1 MDDYIQLSTLNDF
14 IFCPYS
20 IYLHSVYMESDGD
33 LYKAAP
39 QTKGTLAHQGVDEK
53 KGSTRK
59 SDIMSL
65 PVYCDELGI
74 SGKIDVYKQ
83 DKRLMVERKNNLKR
97 IFRGQIMFTHKD
109 IEMRT
114 IFVVNCIEH
123 DRSLRVNCGELMLE
137 EIEGDKKKTL
147 TKFPFQKL
155 LALFIIG
162 HITVTTP
169 LIDKCKKYG
178 VALVVMKPNLRPVF
192 FWANSAEANYL
203 LRKRQFEYSTE
214 DLSIAKCIVYNK
226 VLNQKAA
233 LAKTRKKDSYT
244 EDAIKQCD
252 AALVTL
258 PDVDE
263 YNQLMGL
270 EGTVAKTYFSAY
282 YQNQNWRGRHPR
294 MKSDVLNVTLDIG
307 YSILFN
313 FMESF
318 IRMFGFDLYVGVY
331 HRLWFKRKSLVCDLM
346 EPFRCIIDHAT
357 LLAFNRKQFSEKD
370 FTLIKQEYHLKYEKC
385 ADYYKVFYDE
395 LIARKMDIFK
405 FVQQYYRCFMGCK
418 SVKEYPIFEF

>member
-53 KGSTRK
+53 KGS
-59 SDIMSL
+59 
-65 PVYCDELGI
+65 
-74 SGKIDVYKQ
+74 
-83 DKRLMVERKNNLKR
+83 
-97 IFRGQIMFTHKD
+97 
-109 IEMRT
+109 
-114 IFVVNCIEH
+114 
-123 DRSLRVNCGELMLE
+123 
-137 EIEGDKKKTL
+137 
-147 TKFPFQKL
+147 
-155 LALFIIG
+155 
-162 HITVTTP
+162 
-169 LIDKCKKYG
+169 
-178 VALVVMKPNLRPVF
+178 
-192 FWANSAEANYL
+192 
-203 LRKRQFEYSTE
+203 
-214 DLSIAKCIVYNK
+214 
-226 VLNQKAA
+226 
-233 LAKTRKKDSYT
+233 TRKKDSYT

-318 IRMFGFDLYVGVY
+318 IRMFGFDLYVGV
-331 HRLWFKRKSLVCDLM
+331 
-346 EPFRCIIDHAT
+346 
-357 LLAFNRKQFSEKD
+357 
-370 FTLIKQEYHLKYEKC
+370 
-385 ADYYKVFYDE
+385 
-395 LIARKMDIFK
+395 
-405 FVQQYYRCFMGCK
+405 
-418 SVKEYPIFEF
+418 

>member
-59 SDIMSL
+59 
-65 PVYCDELGI
+65 
-74 SGKIDVYKQ
+74 
-83 DKRLMVERKNNLKR
+83 
-97 IFRGQIMFTHKD
+97 
-109 IEMRT
+109 
-114 IFVVNCIEH
+114 
-123 DRSLRVNCGELMLE
+123 
-137 EIEGDKKKTL
+137 
-147 TKFPFQKL
+147 
-155 LALFIIG
+155 
-162 HITVTTP
+162 
-169 LIDKCKKYG
+169 
-178 VALVVMKPNLRPVF
+178 
-192 FWANSAEANYL
+192 
-203 LRKRQFEYSTE
+203 
-214 DLSIAKCIVYNK
+214 
-226 VLNQKAA
+226 
-233 LAKTRKKDSYT
+233 KDSYT
-244 EDAIKQCD
+244 EDTIKQCD

-282 YQNQNWRGRHPR
+282 YQNQDWKGRHPR

-346 EPFRCIIDHAT
+346 EPFRCIIDHAV

-370 FTLIKQEYHLKYEKC
+370 FTQIKQEYHLKYEKC